1 MDLSKGMYDAGDNM
15 KFGFP
20 MAFTATVLSWS
31 ILEYGDQMDHVGQ
44 LDAAQDSLKWITDFL
59 INAHPSENVL
69 YMLFVEFNNENIQIL
84 FLLIFH
90 CNFNYSCFS
99 TLIKPLFSFNFNF
112 LVTTFLVWFKIEFC
126 LTFSNGYIRVR
137 SSKHGFWCYQ
147 YVSNELPS
155 Q

>member
-1 MDLSKGMYDAGDNM
+1 MAKNRNNKKKRNGVVSMDTTDASVSEQSQGTCFTPLPFTLLLS
-15 KFGFP
+15 
-20 MAFTATVLSWS
+20 
-31 ILEYGDQMDHVGQ
+31 
-44 LDAAQDSLKWITDFL
+44 
-59 INAHPSENVL
+59 
-69 YMLFVEFNNENIQIL
+69 MLFVEFNNENIQIL